1 MRALVDAFH
10 AAFFQRA
17 LVEAVLVGLL
27 AGAVGAHVLLR
38 RLPFF
43 VVTMSHAT
51 FPGVVLASVAGA
63 SILLG
68 GAAAGVVVVL
78 LIALLGRERSVGET
92 TVTGIVLA
100 GSFALGVAI
109 LSARPGGSR
118 DITAFLVGSILTVT
132 RGDLLVTG
140 LAALVVLAVLAVL
153 HKELVFAAFDPTAAA
168 AQGYRPVVLDVV
180 AMLAVTATM
189 VVAVPAVG
197 TFLAIALL
205 VMPALVARQ
214 WTERTVPSM
223 VLGAVVGAVC
233 AVLGLCASAL
243 WRIAA
248 GGAITLTAAVALALS
263 LLART
268 ITGRLH
274 VPGSLRSAT
283 VG

>member
-1 MRALVDAFH
+1 MSRLVDAFH
-10 AAFFQRA
+10 ASFFQRA
-17 LVEAVLVGLL
+17 LIEAVLVGLL

-51 FPGVVLASVAGA
+51 FPGIVLASVAGV

-68 GAAAGVVVVL
+68 GAAAGVVVVVA
-78 LIALLGRERSVGET
+78 IALLGRERSVGET
-92 TVTGIVLA
+92 TVTGVVLA
-100 GSFALGVAI
+100 GSFALGVAV

-118 DITAFLVGSILTVT
+118 DITACLVGSILTVT
-132 RGDLLVTG
+132 R
-140 LAALVVLAVLAVL
+140 
-153 HKELVFAAFDPTAAA
+153 FDPTAAA
-168 AQGYRPVVLDVV
+168 AQGYRPALLDVV
-180 AMLAVTATM
+180 AMLAVVATM

-197 TFLAIALL
+197 TFLAVALL

-214 WTERTVPSM
+214 WTTRAMPSM
-223 VLGAVVGAVC
+223 VLGSLVGAAC

-248 GGAITLTAAVALALS
+248 GGAITLTSALALALS
-263 LLART
+263 LTGRAVRQART
-268 ITGRLH
+268 HRATAAPARSASTAPTASTA
-274 VPGSLRSAT
+274 PGTRPAT